1 MASTNTDK
9 ASWAEEEE
17 EEQNQIEPSGIKET
31 VTYTTN
37 SRGQNVKV
45 ISKIQVT
52 EFKRRVPRRVAA
64 RKNLPRFG
72 LAKDNDDQVTLR
84 SPDFVSMEHPSDQQA
99 DDAADPSLAKTLA
112 NFIAKQNEKKLMQ
125 AVDLDS
131 WGNSDSAAA
140 DPSSDKPSS
149 SGGGK
154 YVAPGSRPGGSTT
167 IMSGFDDG
175 SNNKGTEN
183 TLRVSNLT
191 KAVTEDDI
199 RDLFERFGRILRVS
213 IPQEEDREKDKDG
226 KVVMV
231 PRGYAYLVF
240 ARREDAEIALER
252 LNGHGYDHLI
262 LRVEWA
268 KPPREGGAMNA
279 NFQSGYGKKLAQ
291 DTSEKA
297 KFFSQH

>member
-1 MASTNTDK
+1 M
-9 ASWAEEEE
+9 
-17 EEQNQIEPSGIKET
+17 EPSGIKEAISYT
-31 VTYTTN
+31 VN
-37 SRGQNVKV
+37 SRGQHVKV
-45 ISKIQVT
+45 VSKIQVT
-52 EFKRRVPRRVAA
+52 EIKRRVPRRVAA

-84 SPDFVSMEHPSDQQA
+84 SPDFVSMEHPSDQLA

-131 WGNSDSAAA
+131 WGNSDTAA
-140 DPSSDKPSS
+140 PEPVSETKPSS
-149 SGGGK
+149 SGSK
-154 YVAPGSRPGGSTT
+154 YVAPGSRPGGSAT

-175 SNNKGTEN
+175 SSKGTEN

-199 RDLFERFGRILRVS
+199 RDLFERFGKILRVS
-213 IPQEEDREKDKDG
+213 IPMEEDREKDRDG

-240 ARREDAEIALER
+240 ARREDAEVALER

-262 LRVEWA
+262 LKVEWA
-268 KPPREGGAMNA
+268 KPPREGSMNS

-291 DTSEKA
+291 DTNEKA